1 VANKFLGGIEMKKIY
16 VFCALVVAM
25 AVLTSNTMF
34 AQAHDRREAA
44 IASSSE
50 ARSLPGGSQFTL
62 SMPSDK
68 AFTAVVNYLN
78 AGGQYSVDTTN
89 RDAGLI
95 ATTMNI
101 TGGWKQTG
109 TRVVIT
115 IISSSATESIIRV
128 AVTTQQRYKAAQ
140 TEPWNDPKV
149 DAKASADLMATIQ
162 PALTSQIAKAGD

>member
-1 VANKFLGGIEMKKIY
+1 MKKMNL
-16 VFCALVVAM
+16 FCALTLAL
-25 AVLTSNTMF
+25 AVFTSNTTF

-44 IASSSE
+44 ITASSE
-50 ARSLPGGSQFTL
+50 AHSVPGGSQFTL

-68 AFTAVVNYLN
+68 AFAAVINYLN
-78 AGGQYSVDTTN
+78 ASGKYSVDTTN
-89 RDAGLI
+89 RDSGLI
-95 ATTMNI
+95 ATSMNI

-115 IISSSATESIIRV
+115 VISSSATAECIVRV

-149 DAKASADLMATIQ
+149 DAKASADLMALMQ
-162 PALTSQIAKAGD
+162 PALTSLLAKGGD